1 MPLTKK
7 DLEQIG
13 EVIDQRQEKLAGMLT
28 REFLNINEQF
38 KRVHQRFSDVD
49 LSIEKLTRRVQNL
62 EVAIIENREQ
72 HLQFDKRLEEL
83 YGKVDALDQ
92 KVDVLDGRMSR
103 VEKEL
108 REIKS
113 RIDRLSKEK
122 REEDEHVRE
131 EIVRLTER
139 VERLETAVFV

>member
-1 MPLTKK
+1 
-7 DLEQIG
+7 
-13 EVIDQRQEKLAGMLT
+13 MLT